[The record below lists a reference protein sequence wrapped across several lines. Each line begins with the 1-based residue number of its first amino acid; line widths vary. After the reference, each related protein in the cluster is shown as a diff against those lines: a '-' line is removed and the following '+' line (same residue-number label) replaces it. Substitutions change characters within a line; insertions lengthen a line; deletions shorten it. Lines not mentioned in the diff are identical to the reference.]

1 MGDIFE
7 EIVRIRSEGDSA
19 ALATVIK
26 TKGSTPR
33 EEGSKML
40 IRSDGTILGS
50 IGGGSLEAQV
60 CREAMEVIREAR
72 QKLLHFDLA
81 GEEIAED
88 GMLCGGNMDILVEP
102 ISAQPTLYIF
112 GAGHISFSISKIAK
126 MAGLKV
132 VVIDNRAEFANI
144 KRFPEADEIV
154 AEDFSEV
161 FSKLKIN
168 RSSYIVIV
176 TRGHKLDE
184 EVLEWAVRSEANY
197 VGMIGSRKKKK
208 AVFSNLQSKGISKEL
223 LESVHAPIG
232 LDIHAETPE
241 EIAVS
246 IIAEIIKVRRE
257 REHTVKDLGGL
268 KVIENLKGE

>member
-1 MGDIFE
+1 MEDIFE
-7 EIVRIRSEGDSA
+7 EIVRIRSEGESA

-26 TKGSTPR
+26 VKGSTPR
-33 EEGSKML
+33 GEGSKML
-40 IRSDGTILGS
+40 IRIDGTTLGS
-50 IGGGSLEAQV
+50 IGGGTLEAKV
-60 CREAMEVIREAR
+60 CQETMDVIREAK
-72 QKLLHFDLA
+72 QKLLHFDLT

-102 ISAQPTLYIF
+102 ILAQPYLYIF

-126 MAGLKV
+126 MVGFKV
-132 VVIDNRAEFANI
+132 VVIDDRAEFANT
-144 KRFPEADEIV
+144 KRFPEADEIF
-154 AEDFSEV
+154 AKNFLEV

-168 RSSYIVIV
+168 RLSYIGIV
-176 TRGHKLDE
+176 TRGHKFDE
-184 EVLEWAVRSEANY
+184 EVLEWAVKTEACY
-197 VGMIGSRKKKK
+197 LGMVGSKKKNDTI
-208 AVFSNLQSKGISKEL
+208 FSNLQSKGISKEL

-257 REHTVKDLGGL
+257 REHTVKTWE
-268 KVIENLKGE
+268 V